1 MFWSRNNPTGHAID
15 VDYTPTKG
23 GRTNIDFFIK
33 RDVRFDDTIESFRYT
48 FFLDNRNLQTA
59 RKHVTNVQR
68 SGYTSAVHVFPAGT
82 ACWGKWTTASFLCKF
97 YLTNPR
103 WGCKLILLHVC
114 CSRIT
119 TFLNWTLKNMSI
131 FGKYVWTIENQWR
144 LSTSTKYERHS
155 KYSLTC

>member
-1 MFWSRNNPTGHAID
+1 MKIYIGNAIMFWSRNNPTGHAID

-68 SGYTSAVHVFPAGT
+68 SGYTSAVHVFPAWT

-103 WGCKLILLHVC
+103 WGCKCLLFMSVVLESQRFWIEHWRTC
-114 CSRIT
+114 Q
-119 TFLNWTLKNMSI
+119 FLVNT
-131 FGKYVWTIENQWR
+131 
-144 LSTSTKYERHS
+144 YER
-155 KYSLTC
+155 